1 MYITTLY
8 ATVRLDAMLENI
20 ITKKGSKSVYLLIY
34 KCGLLQHQISHKHI
48 VESTHIL
55 QLPSVSDTATTRKGE
70 SEESLGGAGAF

>member
-8 ATVRLDAMLENI
+8 TNVRLDAILENI
-20 ITKKGSKSVYLLIY
+20 IMNKGSKSVHLLIY

-55 QLPSVSDTATTRKGE
+55 QLPSVSDRATMRKRE
-70 SEESLGGAGAF
+70 SEEPPGGADAF